1 MPKMN
6 KERFLIELASAL
18 AGLPE
23 EDIEKSLE
31 FYSEMID
38 DRIEEG
44 LTEEEAVAE
53 IGSID
58 EIRAQIIKDIPL
70 PKIIKEKVKP
80 KRSFRGWEIAVM
92 IIGFPLWFP
101 LLIAAAAVIFSVYVT
116 LWSLIIVLFAVEAC
130 FVACAF
136 AGIVATPL
144 FFVMGNTPSAL
155 FLLGGGLFFAGL
167 SVLWIF
173 VCKWCVRGILWL
185 TRVFFKSIFI
195 GKEKKR

>member
-1 MPKMN
+1 MN
-6 KERFLIELASAL
+6 KEQFLIELASAL

-44 LTEEEAVAE
+44 LTEEESVAE

-58 EIRAQIIKDIPL
+58 EIRAQIIKDTPL

-173 VCKWCVRGILWL
+173 VCKWGVRGIIWL
-185 TRVFFKSIFI
+185 TRVFFKSLFI
-195 GKEKKR
+195 GKEKKQ

>member
-1 MPKMN
+1 MN
-6 KERFLIELASAL
+6 KEQFLIELASAL

-23 EDIEKSLE
+23 DDIEKSLE

-58 EIRAQIIKDIPL
+58 EIRAQIIKDTPL

-101 LLIAAAAVIFSVYVT
+101 LLIAVAAVIFSVYVT
-116 LWSLIIVLFAVEAC
+116 LWSVIIVLFAVEVC

-136 AGIVATPL
+136 AGIGASPL

-155 FLLGGGLFFAGL
+155 FMLGCGLFFAGL
-167 SVLWIF
+167 SVLWVF
-173 VCKWCVRGILWL
+173 VCKWGVRGIIWL
-185 TRVFFKSIFI
+185 TRVFFKSLFI